1 MRKENSTSLLS
12 RHPRNVSEVLSDI
25 GPQGRGP
32 QDGRMASSLGVE
44 ENDSQVTI
52 LGLYALAFLQVI
64 EDSLYRFHLLEALGY
79 QRIVDGVV
87 DSKASLDR

>member
-1 MRKENSTSLLS
+1 
-12 RHPRNVSEVLSDI
+12 
-25 GPQGRGP
+25 
-32 QDGRMASSLGVE
+32 MASSLGVE